1 MTIVMSKHQKIL
13 EYLENLA
20 IGKRVSVR
28 SISNHLNVSDGTAY
42 RAIKEA
48 ENRGIVET
56 RPRSGTVRIEKKATV
71 RIERLTYSEIARI
84 SDSEVLAGKS
94 GLTREFS
101 KFSIGAMTQENISRY
116 LVKGGLL
123 IVGDRE
129 NIQLLALENHNAI
142 LVTGGFSVSEAVIR
156 LADELGIP
164 VMVTNYDTF
173 TVATMIN
180 HALSNVRIKTDL
192 TTVDQ
197 VYQVKAEYGFLREG
211 DTIRD
216 FNTLMKQTKNVRFP
230 VVNNKNIVIG
240 VVSMLDVVGQEN
252 NVDIKSIMSR
262 NLIVAKPQASLANI
276 SQKMIFED
284 LNMLPVVAD
293 DLTLLGVITRR
304 QAVENLQNLQHSS
317 LYTYSEQMLSNLKH
331 EDGVYQ
337 FVVEPAMIDHAG
349 NFAQGVLTEFIK
361 EISVRV
367 LTKKHQKNIII
378 EQLML
383 YFLQAVQI
391 DDRLVIQPRI
401 ITEKRRSSVI
411 DFEILLD
418 DQIVAKALITTK
430 INY

>member
-1 MTIVMSKHQKIL
+1 MSKHQKIL

-20 IGKRVSVR
+20 VGKRVSVR

-84 SDSEVLAGKS
+84 SDSEVLAGKT

-252 NVDIKSIMSR
+252 SVDIKSIMSR

-331 EDGVYQ
+331 EDGIYQ

-391 DDRLVIQPRI
+391 DDSLVIQPRI

-418 DQIVAKALITTK
+418 DQIVAKALVTTK

>member
-20 IGKRVSVR
+20 VGKRVSVR

-173 TVATMIN
+173 TVTTMIN

-252 NVDIKSIMSR
+252 SVDIKSIMSR

-418 DQIVAKALITTK
+418 DQIVAKALVTTK

>member
-1 MTIVMSKHQKIL
+1 MSKHQKIL

-20 IGKRVSVR
+20 VGKRVSVR

-252 NVDIKSIMSR
+252 SVDIKSIMSR

-317 LYTYSEQMLSNLKH
+317 LYTYSEQMLSNLKY

-418 DQIVAKALITTK
+418 DQIVAKALVTTK

>member
-20 IGKRVSVR
+20 VGKRVSVR

-173 TVATMIN
+173 TVATMII

-252 NVDIKSIMSR
+252 SVDIKSIMSR

-418 DQIVAKALITTK
+418 DQIVAKALVTTK

>member
-1 MTIVMSKHQKIL
+1 MSKHQKIL

-164 VMVTNYDTF
+164 VLVTNYDTF

-304 QAVENLQNLQHSS
+304 QAVENLPNLQHSS

-418 DQIVAKALITTK
+418 NQIVAKALVTTK
-430 INY
+430 IN

>member
-1 MTIVMSKHQKIL
+1 MSKHQKIL

-20 IGKRVSVR
+20 VGKRVSVR

-230 VVNNKNIVIG
+230 VVNSKNIVIG

-418 DQIVAKALITTK
+418 DQIVAKALVTTK

>member
-1 MTIVMSKHQKIL
+1 MSKHQKIL

-20 IGKRVSVR
+20 VGKRVSVR

-252 NVDIKSIMSR
+252 SVDIKSIMSR

-418 DQIVAKALITTK
+418 DQIVAKALVTTK

>member
-418 DQIVAKALITTK
+418 DQIVAKALVTTK

>member
-1 MTIVMSKHQKIL
+1 MSKHQKIL

-20 IGKRVSVR
+20 VGKRVSVR

-173 TVATMIN
+173 TVATMII

-418 DQIVAKALITTK
+418 DQIVAKALVTTK

>member
-1 MTIVMSKHQKIL
+1 MSKHQKIL

-20 IGKRVSVR
+20 VGKRVSVR

-252 NVDIKSIMSR
+252 SVDIKSIMSR

-293 DLTLLGVITRR
+293 DLTLVGVITRR

-418 DQIVAKALITTK
+418 DQIVAKALVTTK

>member
-1 MTIVMSKHQKIL
+1 MSKHQKIL

-20 IGKRVSVR
+20 VGKRVSVR

-252 NVDIKSIMSR
+252 NVGIKSIMSR

-418 DQIVAKALITTK
+418 DQIVAKALVTTK

>member
-1 MTIVMSKHQKIL
+1 MSKHQKIL

-418 DQIVAKALITTK
+418 NQIVAKALVTTK
-430 INY
+430 IN

>member
-1 MTIVMSKHQKIL
+1 MSKHQKIL

-20 IGKRVSVR
+20 VGKRVSVR

-56 RPRSGTVRIEKKATV
+56 RPRSGTVRIEKKPAV

-173 TVATMIN
+173 TVVTMIN

-252 NVDIKSIMSR
+252 SVDIKSIMSR

-418 DQIVAKALITTK
+418 DQIVAKALVTTK

>member
-1 MTIVMSKHQKIL
+1 MSKHQKIL

-20 IGKRVSVR
+20 VGKRVSVR

-173 TVATMIN
+173 TVTTMIN

-252 NVDIKSIMSR
+252 SVDIKSIMSR

-418 DQIVAKALITTK
+418 DQIVAKALVTTK